1 MSGTLIGYARCST
14 GTKDLTAQ
22 RDRLCELG
30 SSGQRS
36 CPVHGS
42 TGTNRQRPGP
52 DQTRAAA
59 RAGDAFVVP
68 GLDRLARSVPTAR
81 AVGDDP
87 AARGLPDAT
96 TRSP

>member
-1 MSGTLIGYARCST
+1 MSGTSIGYARCCT
-14 GTKDLTAQ
+14 GTKDLTAS

-30 SSGQRS
+30 STGRRGHR
-36 CPVHGS
+36 VHGS
-42 TGTNRQRPGP
+42 TGTNHQRPEP
-52 DQTRAAA
+52 DQTRAAV
-59 RAGDAFVVP
+59 RTGDALVVP
-68 GLDRLARSVPTAR
+68 KLDRLARSVPPAR

>member
-1 MSGTLIGYARCST
+1 MSGTLIGYARCCT

-22 RDRLCELG
+22 RDRSGELG
-30 SSGQRS
+30 STGQRS

-52 DQTRAAA
+52 DRTRAAA
-59 RAGDAFVVP
+59 RAEDALVAP
-68 GLDRLARSVPTAR
+68 ELDRLARSVPPAR

-87 AARGLPDAT
+87 AARGLRDAT